1 MRRQKGTMIAL
12 AIVALYPVILSA
24 QNPQQLDVLLGTALA
39 SGLDLGINSSGG
51 LTNWLTQE
59 PPPTPPPTVGD
70 LKMVC
75 PGGQAWCSMFVTYG
89 KPVDPPRPGVDLS
102 VYQTLMVEIIGDP
115 GTTIDIGIK
124 DALQHDDGSE
134 AKVTLPVTSTWTM
147 YAIPLSRFVGAN
159 LKNVYVPCEFVFNGG
174 SQPQT
179 VKVRTIRYTTAL
191 APSLSV
197 AQSAAS
203 FLTAVGS
210 NTWISVFG
218 QNLSGSSRP
227 WAGADFIQN
236 VLPTSL
242 DGVQVL
248 LNGRPMAVSYISPG
262 QINALVFSD
271 VPAGPAYLTI
281 ANSIATSAPLSVNVQ
296 SVFPGLFTLS
306 PPNSK
311 YAAAVAFSD
320 SAFVAPI
327 GTFGSGGNSRPARPG
342 EIIELYG
349 TGFGPTNPAEKPGVL
364 LTVPL
369 PLVTATQVFFGGVPS
384 PSVSFAGLTASG
396 LYQFNVVVPNVADG
410 DQLVVVKVGNST
422 SQSNVFVPIKAGS

>member
-1 MRRQKGTMIAL
+1 MRRQKLATVAL
-12 AIVALYPVILSA
+12 AIVALHPVILPA

-59 PPPTPPPTVGD
+59 PPPNPPPTLGD

-75 PGGQAWCSMFVTYG
+75 PGGQAWCAMFVTYG

-102 VYQTLMVEIIGDP
+102 TYQTLMVEIMGDP

-124 DALQHDDGSE
+124 DALQRDDGNE

-147 YAIPLSRFVGAN
+147 YSIPLSRFVGAN
-159 LKNVYVPCEFVFNGG
+159 LKNIYVACEFVFNGG

-179 VKVRTIRYTTAL
+179 VKVRTIRYTTAS
-191 APSLSV
+191 APSLSA

-203 FLTAVGS
+203 FLTAVGA

-218 QNLSGSSRP
+218 QNLSSGSRA
-227 WAGADFIQN
+227 WAGDDFKQN

-242 DGVQVL
+242 DGIQVL

-271 VPAGPAYLTI
+271 VPPGSAYLTVV
-281 ANSIATSAPLSVNVQ
+281 SSLVTSAPLTVNVQ
-296 SVFPGLFTLS
+296 SVFPGLFTL
-306 PPNSK
+306 PQPNSK

-320 SAFVAPI
+320 SLLVAPI
-327 GTFGSGGNSRPARPG
+327 GALGAGVNTRPAKPG

-349 TGFGPTNPAEKPGVL
+349 TGFGPTNPADKPGML
-364 LTVPL
+364 PAVPL
-369 PLVTATQVFFGGVPS
+369 PLAAAAQVFFGGVPS
-384 PSVSFAGLTASG
+384 PSVSFAGLTAAG
-396 LYQFNVVVPNVADG
+396 LYQFNVVVPNVANG
-410 DQLVVVKVGNST
+410 DQPVVVRVGNAT
-422 SQSNVFVPIKAGS
+422 SQANVFVSIMAGS